1 MFRDV
6 VGLEGEEVKGRWRS
20 IHIGELHALYFLP
33 FVKEVE
39 MGRMCCTHD
48 RKVHLLFFWKT

>member
-6 VGLEGEEVKGRWRS
+6 VGPEREEVKGRWRS
-20 IHIGELHALYFLP
+20 MHNVDLHALYFSP

-39 MGRMCCTHD
+39 MGRMCCTHEE
-48 RKVHLLFFWKT
+48 K